1 MASRVLVVG
10 SGVIGLRTA
19 LELARKRVSVVL
31 RSPVHPLDP
40 TNCSQGAGGLWMP
53 VFCVD
58 PRVTKW
64 GMETYDEIYPLAQDA
79 KNPLV
84 ELLHCVSLKRKHEGP
99 STDDFVADDYHKGT
113 GGKSQLPFWS
123 SDARFNFQNVT
134 LEQVA
139 WQNQIHKLKLPS
151 LSKAQAAGYNHA
163 WFWQTA
169 IVDCPKMLESFLQE
183 LDESNDSNDLGDVDL
198 DVETGVYYQSQ
209 DELFEEA
216 KKFDCDAIVNCTGMG
231 ASKLL
236 GDSELNG
243 ARGVMLRYDRSSCKR
258 LDYQED
264 GPLAA
269 DTANQQHD
277 ACFFVDDPPWAE
289 ADLPI
294 YKIIRGDDVIIGGT
308 FLLGDT
314 ETEVRPH
321 ERQRLLE
328 TARLVGID
336 TNASQPKE
344 EWVGFRPY
352 REEIRCEIDSGN
364 SATNDN
370 DGIRLV
376 HCYGS
381 GGSGWT
387 IYSGLSKEATR
398 LVMQ

>member
-1 MASRVLVVG
+1 
-10 SGVIGLRTA
+10 
-19 LELARKRVSVVL
+19 
-31 RSPVHPLDP
+31 
-40 TNCSQGAGGLWMP
+40 MP

-64 GMETYDEIYPLAQDA
+64 GMETYDEIYPLAKDA
-79 KNPLV
+79 QNPLV
-84 ELLHCVSLKRKHEGP
+84 ELLHCVSLKRKHEVRIELKSPRESRLVRFILRYHESHRVDRLFVLYLQPSMQGP

-169 IVDCPKMLESFLQE
+169 IVDCPKMLESFLEE
-183 LDESNDSNDLGDVDL
+183 LDESNDSNDLGEVDL

-216 KKFDCDAIVNCTGMG
+216 KKLDCDAIVNCTGMG

-243 ARGVMLRYDRSSCKR
+243 ARGVMLRYDRSSCNR

-269 DTANQQHD
+269 DTAIQQHD
-277 ACFFVDDPPWAE
+277 ACFFVDDPPWAD
-289 ADLPI
+289 ANLPI

-336 TNASQPKE
+336 TSTSQPKE

-352 REEIRCEIDSGN
+352 REEIRCEIDSSD

-387 IYSGLSKEATR
+387 IYTGLSKEATR